1 MTGLAN
7 PVDVKLDLF
16 KSYNH
21 LLQHVV
27 ARINMCRVL
36 GTFFGD
42 AAMTK
47 KLSALTVTCMVSVMQ
62 RSKSTPGKPIDVIGS
77 SVQAIEWG
85 PWFLAATTRKFVP
98 EDLPGLE
105 KTVMR
110 LDRMSSSRAPN
121 PFASVGQGLA
131 GTISELFGSRAVVP
145 ATAPVT
151 GGVATG
157 GTGRGVQAQ
166 VRGGVRRGPS
176 CPVCCRAGCNRVC
189 DPHRDVHDLPGT
201 DGVTLSNRNC
211 HRCKTPGHIGINC
224 PRSAREQAEAAAAQG
239 AWKSTLGALPVPVRP
254 AGRGRGTFA
263 AALARS
269 AGTLPLPA
277 PPSAGVQ
284 LPFSPSPA
292 DAEPAWFRTA
302 VARLE
307 ALHGVGVAGSPV
319 VVPAPSA
326 PGPPVA
332 TPPTAGVVPGDFVF
346 NGVVYSPKV

>member
-1 MTGLAN
+1 M
-7 PVDVKLDLF
+7 
-16 KSYNH
+16 
-21 LLQHVV
+21 
-27 ARINMCRVL
+27 
-36 GTFFGD
+36 
-42 AAMTK
+42 
-47 KLSALTVTCMVSVMQ
+47 
-62 RSKSTPGKPIDVIGS
+62 
-77 SVQAIEWG
+77 W
-85 PWFLAATTRKFVP
+85 
-98 EDLPGLE
+98 
-105 KTVMR
+105 

-121 PFASVGQGLA
+121 PFTSVGQGLA
-131 GTISELFGSRAVVP
+131 GTIFELFGSRAVVP

-176 CPVCCRAGCNRVC
+176 CPVCCRQGCNRVC
-189 DPHRDVHDLPGT
+189 DPHRDVHDLPGA

-224 PRSAREQAEAAAAQG
+224 PRSASEQAEAAAAQG

-269 AGTLPLPA
+269 AGMALPLPA

-307 ALHGVGVAGSPV
+307 ALNGVGIAGSPV

-332 TPPTAGVVPGDFVF
+332 TNPPTAGVVPGDFVF
-346 NGVVYSPKV
+346 NGVVYSPKI